1 MKISVAHKEAMKFEA
16 TTAKSSF
23 MIDCPTISP
32 IEYFLS
38 GIIACSASD
47 IYMLPQNQGKTVK
60 NLVVEGEVKRA
71 DAHPKKFETLHLTY
85 TFDSDADDDN
95 QAARWVMA
103 SVETYCSTI
112 NTIRDTTKISYTI
125 VHNTKTIRENEE
137 MISGQGNN
145 VDLGDL
151 DACCPS

>member
-23 MIDCPTISP
+23 IIDCPTISP

-47 IYMLPQNQGKTVK
+47 IQMLPQNQGKTVAD
-60 NLVVEGEVKRA
+60 LVVDGEVVRN
-71 DAHPKKFETLHLTY
+71 DDHPKKFNSLALTY
-85 TFDSDADDDN
+85 TFNYDADSDDM
-95 QAARWVMA
+95 AARWVMA

-125 VHNTKTIRENEE
+125 VHNGKTIRENEE
-137 MISGQGNN
+137 MISGQGTD
-145 VDLGDL
+145 VDLGEL

>member
-23 MIDCPTISP
+23 IIDCPTISP

-38 GIIACSASD
+38 GIITCSASD
-47 IYMLPQNQGKTVK
+47 IQMLPQNQGKIVTD
-60 NLVVEGEVKRA
+60 LVVDGEVKRA
-71 DAHPKKFETLHLTY
+71 EDHPKKFETLHLTY
-85 TFDSDADDDN
+85 TFNSDADSDDM
-95 QAARWVMA
+95 AARWVMA

-125 VHNTKTIRENEE
+125 VHNGKTIRENEE
-137 MISGQGNN
+137 MISGQGTD
-145 VDLGDL
+145 VDLGEL
-151 DACCPS
+151 DGCCPS